1 VLFAGY
7 CLDCKK
13 GRLAR
18 FVWSPLNETSSRGF
32 VWKGPAVM
40 SETVYEFAD
49 GSAFLLLEALW
60 NIDAPPCQ
68 FREQAHAPQRKKM
81 Q

>member
-1 VLFAGY
+1 
-7 CLDCKK
+7 
-13 GRLAR
+13 
-18 FVWSPLNETSSRGF
+18 
-32 VWKGPAVM
+32 M